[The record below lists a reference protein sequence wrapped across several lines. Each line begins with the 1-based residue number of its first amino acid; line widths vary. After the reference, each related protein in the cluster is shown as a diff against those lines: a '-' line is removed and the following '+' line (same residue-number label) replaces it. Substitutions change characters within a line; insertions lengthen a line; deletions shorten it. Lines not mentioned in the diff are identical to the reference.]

1 LNIALF
7 IVNAKL
13 IVSVDQLYAHVV
25 SRLACHLILV
35 YEIIHLLL
43 QRVND
48 QVELVT
54 LVDFLPNDRLLLLI
68 DELFLVEVS
77 AQRVTLIDLFL
88 NVMLD
93 IDKLSVFLRGLI
105 AKDLDFVLEDLD
117 TLFHLS

>member
-13 IVSVDQLYAHVV
+13 IVSVDQLYAHVI
-25 SRLACHLILV
+25 SRLTCHLILV
-35 YEIIHLLL
+35 YEVIHLFL
-43 QRVND
+43 QRVDD

-54 LVDFLPNDRLLLLI
+54 LVDLLPDDRLLLLI

-88 NVMLD
+88 NVVLD
-93 IDKLSVFLRGLI
+93 IDKLSIFLRGLI